1 MAEAAALN
9 SAIMEINEID
19 MEFYCEQSCSD
30 RTFTTWQ
37 RFPHLYPWIHE
48 DTNNGGKDV
57 SVLLIGC
64 GRFETETKNEKYHEY
79 PQLLELS
86 RVLSTRSHIKLL
98 DNNDIIIN
106 DYAQGK
112 FLLTNFPEM
121 QFNLQTFFFKSTFPS
136 NLAKKLWLDPPD
148 SNVPCALHQRS
159 YIHMDVNNLLT
170 GHYPINTAFDYIV
183 ATFSIFY
190 PIMEANH
197 KFLSS
202 ISNLHSVD
210 KCTNCLEEL
219 LTLKEKMLS
228 TLLEG
233 VVSGGYIVLDEP
245 TYRMWRAGFSLIMDE
260 FMTFSD
266 FLNRNGYKVNAPIKK
281 ISPIPTGIELPSKS
295 VIKGCVV
302 MNDLRPGVKHFT
314 CFPLILIQKIIK

>member
-1 MAEAAALN
+1 MWIILTTVTLSFFTILAEAAALN

-112 FLLTNFPEM
+112 FLLTNFPEC
-121 QFNLQTFFFKSTFPS
+121 NLICRRF
-136 NLAKKLWLDPPD
+136 
-148 SNVPCALHQRS
+148 
-159 YIHMDVNNLLT
+159 
-170 GHYPINTAFDYIV
+170 
-183 ATFSIFY
+183 
-190 PIMEANH
+190 
-197 KFLSS
+197 
-202 ISNLHSVD
+202 
-210 KCTNCLEEL
+210 
-219 LTLKEKMLS
+219 
-228 TLLEG
+228 
-233 VVSGGYIVLDEP
+233 
-245 TYRMWRAGFSLIMDE
+245 
-260 FMTFSD
+260 
-266 FLNRNGYKVNAPIKK
+266 FLNPPFLQI
-281 ISPIPTGIELPSKS
+281 LLKS
-295 VIKGCVV
+295 YGSTHRIV
-302 MNDLRPGVKHFT
+302 MYPVLYTSDRIFIWMST
-314 CFPLILIQKIIK
+314 IC